1 MSNVW
6 HLFRGD
12 MRRLFSNA
20 MNIIITVGLVVMPS
34 IFAWY
39 NIIACWNVFDNTGN
53 LTVAVANV
61 DDGYESDLVPL
72 RVNIGEQVVSA
83 LRANDEIDWTFTT
96 EEDAVDGAKSGRYY
110 AAVVIPHDFSR
121 VMLTFYS
128 EDVHHAKIV
137 YYANEKKSA
146 IAPKITDRG
155 ADTVSYQVNEVFA
168 ETLSEVALSIAE
180 SLSRYADEADA
191 SGRIADLSAH
201 VRTMGD
207 QVDRMASVLT
217 LYSSLAGSAQSLVG
231 ESAQLVQAA
240 QREADGLG
248 STASQGAASA
258 ASLVDALR
266 QAADGLSQALA
277 DGGQGFAA
285 VSASVDALFDAAATG
300 SQDSVA
306 ALRGQADALDG
317 QVAACRDIVAQ
328 LEALREQVPPEYAQA
343 LESAIARMN
352 ATIGL
357 LENMRDTMGSAAD
370 KLEAGSADVQAERA
384 EIKRL
389 ADEAQQSAATM
400 RDEFDANLKPGL
412 QKLADEASS
421 LVASVGSGLE
431 GLRAAGSGLS
441 DSAGSAAAVLGG
453 AAEKI
458 DATVGEL
465 HSASA
470 TLRDLADGI
479 DQALVAGDADLLREV
494 LGSDTQVLSKALAA
508 PVGIDRVAVFPVDNF
523 GSAMAPL
530 YTTLALFIG
539 SLLILVVVKPTVPG
553 RVRAQLVDP
562 QPRQLFFGRFGVMAF
577 LSLAQTTV
585 MGLGNLLFLQVQ
597 VTHPLLFMLCFW
609 LAGFVF
615 TFLIYALVAA
625 FANLGKAVAVLLLII
640 QVTGCGG
647 SFPLQLLP
655 PFIQGLSPW
664 LPGDARGERHARGHV
679 RHLWGRLLVGDGAAR
694 AVPDSGGHRGPR
706 TAQAAGEVHELV
718 RGAGGVLEAGGV
730 ERAGLSDRSC
740 AGVR

>member
-1 MSNVW
+1 MSNVR

-664 LPGDARGERHARGHV
+664 LPATHVVNAMRAAMFGTYGGDFWWEMGLLALFLIPAAIVGLVLRKPLAKFMSWYVEQV
-679 RHLWGRLLVGDGAAR
+679 ESSKLVG
-694 AVPDSGGHRGPR
+694 
-706 TAQAAGEVHELV
+706 
-718 RGAGGVLEAGGV
+718 
-730 ERAGLSDRSC
+730 
-740 AGVR
+740 

>member
-1 MSNVW
+1 MSDVW

-655 PFIQGLSPW
+655 PFVQALSPW
-664 LPGDARGERHARGHV
+664 LPATHVVNAMRAAMFGTYGGDFWWEMGLLALFLIPAAIVGLVLRKPLAKFMSWYVEQV
-679 RHLWGRLLVGDGAAR
+679 ESSKLVG
-694 AVPDSGGHRGPR
+694 
-706 TAQAAGEVHELV
+706 
-718 RGAGGVLEAGGV
+718 
-730 ERAGLSDRSC
+730 
-740 AGVR
+740 

>member
-508 PVGIDRVAVFPVDNF
+508 PVGIDRVAVFPVDNV

-664 LPGDARGERHARGHV
+664 LPATHVVNAMRAAMFGTYGGDFWWEMGLLALFLIPAAIVGLVLRKPLAKFMSWYVEQV
-679 RHLWGRLLVGDGAAR
+679 ESSKLVG
-694 AVPDSGGHRGPR
+694 
-706 TAQAAGEVHELV
+706 
-718 RGAGGVLEAGGV
+718 
-730 ERAGLSDRSC
+730 
-740 AGVR
+740 

>member
-343 LESAIARMN
+343 LESGIARMN

-664 LPGDARGERHARGHV
+664 LPATHVVNAMRAAMFGTYGGDFWWEMGLLALFLIPAAIVGLVLRKPLAKFMSWYVEQV
-679 RHLWGRLLVGDGAAR
+679 ESSKLVG
-694 AVPDSGGHRGPR
+694 
-706 TAQAAGEVHELV
+706 
-718 RGAGGVLEAGGV
+718 
-730 ERAGLSDRSC
+730 
-740 AGVR
+740 

>member
-1 MSNVW
+1 MSDVW

-664 LPGDARGERHARGHV
+664 LPATHVVNAMRAAMFGTYGGDFWWEMGLLALFLIPAAIVGLVLRKPLAKFMSWYVEQV
-679 RHLWGRLLVGDGAAR
+679 ESSKLVG
-694 AVPDSGGHRGPR
+694 
-706 TAQAAGEVHELV
+706 
-718 RGAGGVLEAGGV
+718 
-730 ERAGLSDRSC
+730 
-740 AGVR
+740 

>member
-494 LGSDTQVLSKALAA
+494 LGSDTQVLSKAFAA

-664 LPGDARGERHARGHV
+664 LPATHVVNAMRAAMFGTYGGDFWWEMGLLALFLIPAAIVGLVLRKPLAKFMSWYVEQV
-679 RHLWGRLLVGDGAAR
+679 ESSKLVG
-694 AVPDSGGHRGPR
+694 
-706 TAQAAGEVHELV
+706 
-718 RGAGGVLEAGGV
+718 
-730 ERAGLSDRSC
+730 
-740 AGVR
+740 

>member
-479 DQALVAGDADLLREV
+479 DRALVAGDADLLREV

-577 LSLAQTTV
+577 LSLSQTTV

-609 LAGFVF
+609 LAGLVF

-664 LPGDARGERHARGHV
+664 LPATHVVNAMRAAMFGTYGGDFWWEMGLLALFLIPAAIVGLVLRKPLAKFMSWYVEQV
-679 RHLWGRLLVGDGAAR
+679 ESSKLVG
-694 AVPDSGGHRGPR
+694 
-706 TAQAAGEVHELV
+706 
-718 RGAGGVLEAGGV
+718 
-730 ERAGLSDRSC
+730 
-740 AGVR
+740 

>member
-1 MSNVW
+1 MSDVW

-328 LEALREQVPPEYAQA
+328 LEALREQVPPEYTQA

-664 LPGDARGERHARGHV
+664 LPATHVVNAMRAAMFGTYGGDFWWEMGLLALFLIPAAIVGLVLRKPLAKFMSWYVEQV
-679 RHLWGRLLVGDGAAR
+679 ESSKLVG
-694 AVPDSGGHRGPR
+694 
-706 TAQAAGEVHELV
+706 
-718 RGAGGVLEAGGV
+718 
-730 ERAGLSDRSC
+730 
-740 AGVR
+740 

>member
-72 RVNIGEQVVSA
+72 RVNIGERVVSA

-357 LENMRDTMGSAAD
+357 LENMRDTRGSAAD

-664 LPGDARGERHARGHV
+664 LPATHVVNAMRAAMFGTYGGDFWWEMGLLALFLIPAAIVGLVLRKPLAKFMSWYVEQV
-679 RHLWGRLLVGDGAAR
+679 ESSKLVG
-694 AVPDSGGHRGPR
+694 
-706 TAQAAGEVHELV
+706 
-718 RGAGGVLEAGGV
+718 
-730 ERAGLSDRSC
+730 
-740 AGVR
+740 

>member
-577 LSLAQTTV
+577 LSLSQTTV

-609 LAGFVF
+609 LAGLVF

-664 LPGDARGERHARGHV
+664 LPATHVVNAMRAAMFGTYGGDFWWEMGLLALFLVPAAVIGLVLRKPLAKFMSWYVEQV
-679 RHLWGRLLVGDGAAR
+679 ESSKLVG
-694 AVPDSGGHRGPR
+694 
-706 TAQAAGEVHELV
+706 
-718 RGAGGVLEAGGV
+718 
-730 ERAGLSDRSC
+730 
-740 AGVR
+740 

>member
-441 DSAGSAAAVLGG
+441 DSTGSAAAVLGG

-664 LPGDARGERHARGHV
+664 LPATHVVNAMRAAMFGTYGGDFWWEMGLLALFLIPAAIVGLVLRKPLAKFMSWYVEQV
-679 RHLWGRLLVGDGAAR
+679 ESSKLVG
-694 AVPDSGGHRGPR
+694 
-706 TAQAAGEVHELV
+706 
-718 RGAGGVLEAGGV
+718 
-730 ERAGLSDRSC
+730 
-740 AGVR
+740 

>member
-1 MSNVW
+1 MSTVW

-121 VMLTFYS
+121 DMLTFYS

-609 LAGFVF
+609 LAGLVF

-664 LPGDARGERHARGHV
+664 LPATHVVNAMRAAMFGTYGGDFWWEMGLLALFLIPAAIVGLVLRKPLAKFMSWYVEQV
-679 RHLWGRLLVGDGAAR
+679 ESSKLVG
-694 AVPDSGGHRGPR
+694 
-706 TAQAAGEVHELV
+706 
-718 RGAGGVLEAGGV
+718 
-730 ERAGLSDRSC
+730 
-740 AGVR
+740 

>member
-306 ALRGQADALDG
+306 ALRGQADALEG
-317 QVAACRDIVAQ
+317 QVSACRDIVAH

-664 LPGDARGERHARGHV
+664 LPATHVVNAMRAAMFGTYGGDFWWEMGLLALFLIPAAIVGLVLRKPLAKFMSWYVEQV
-679 RHLWGRLLVGDGAAR
+679 ESSKLVG
-694 AVPDSGGHRGPR
+694 
-706 TAQAAGEVHELV
+706 
-718 RGAGGVLEAGGV
+718 
-730 ERAGLSDRSC
+730 
-740 AGVR
+740 

>member
-96 EEDAVDGAKSGRYY
+96 EEDAVDGAKSGWYY

-664 LPGDARGERHARGHV
+664 LPATHVVNAMRAAMFGTYGGDFWWEMGLLALFLIPAAIVGLVLRKPLAKFMSWYVEQV
-679 RHLWGRLLVGDGAAR
+679 ESSKLVG
-694 AVPDSGGHRGPR
+694 
-706 TAQAAGEVHELV
+706 
-718 RGAGGVLEAGGV
+718 
-730 ERAGLSDRSC
+730 
-740 AGVR
+740 

>member
-121 VMLTFYS
+121 DMLTFYS

-609 LAGFVF
+609 LAGLVF

-664 LPGDARGERHARGHV
+664 LPATHVVNAMRAAMFGTYGGDFWWEMGLLALFLIPAAIVGLVLRKPLAKFMSWYVEQV
-679 RHLWGRLLVGDGAAR
+679 ESSKLVG
-694 AVPDSGGHRGPR
+694 
-706 TAQAAGEVHELV
+706 
-718 RGAGGVLEAGGV
+718 
-730 ERAGLSDRSC
+730 
-740 AGVR
+740 

>member
-121 VMLTFYS
+121 DMLTFYS

-609 LAGFVF
+609 LAGLVF

-625 FANLGKAVAVLLLII
+625 FANLGKAVAVLLFVI

-664 LPGDARGERHARGHV
+664 LPATHVVNAMRAAMFGTYGGDFWWEMGLLALFLIPAAIVGLVLRKPLAKFMSWYVEQV
-679 RHLWGRLLVGDGAAR
+679 ESSKLVG
-694 AVPDSGGHRGPR
+694 
-706 TAQAAGEVHELV
+706 
-718 RGAGGVLEAGGV
+718 
-730 ERAGLSDRSC
+730 
-740 AGVR
+740 

>member
-609 LAGFVF
+609 PAGFVF

-664 LPGDARGERHARGHV
+664 LPATHVVNAMRAAMFGTYGGDFWWEMGLLALFLIPAAIVGLVLRKPLAKFMSWYVEQV
-679 RHLWGRLLVGDGAAR
+679 ESSKLVG
-694 AVPDSGGHRGPR
+694 
-706 TAQAAGEVHELV
+706 
-718 RGAGGVLEAGGV
+718 
-730 ERAGLSDRSC
+730 
-740 AGVR
+740 

>member
-655 PFIQGLSPW
+655 PFVQALSPW
-664 LPGDARGERHARGHV
+664 LPATHV
-679 RHLWGRLLVGDGAAR
+679 VNAMRAAMFGTYGADFWTEIGLLLLFLIPAALIGLVLRKPLAKFMTWYVEQVESSKLVG
-694 AVPDSGGHRGPR
+694 
-706 TAQAAGEVHELV
+706 
-718 RGAGGVLEAGGV
+718 
-730 ERAGLSDRSC
+730 
-740 AGVR
+740 

>member
-441 DSAGSAAAVLGG
+441 ESAGSAAAVLGG

-664 LPGDARGERHARGHV
+664 LPATHVVNAMRAAMFGTYGGDFWWEMGLLALFLIPAAIVGLVLRKPLAKFMSWYVEQV
-679 RHLWGRLLVGDGAAR
+679 ESSKLVG
-694 AVPDSGGHRGPR
+694 
-706 TAQAAGEVHELV
+706 
-718 RGAGGVLEAGGV
+718 
-730 ERAGLSDRSC
+730 
-740 AGVR
+740 

>member
-121 VMLTFYS
+121 DMLTFYS

-357 LENMRDTMGSAAD
+357 LENMRDTMRSAAD

-609 LAGFVF
+609 LAGLVF

-664 LPGDARGERHARGHV
+664 LPATHVVNAMRAAMFGTYGGDFWWEMGLLALFLIPAAIVGLVLRKPLAKFMSWYVEQV
-679 RHLWGRLLVGDGAAR
+679 ESSKLVG
-694 AVPDSGGHRGPR
+694 
-706 TAQAAGEVHELV
+706 
-718 RGAGGVLEAGGV
+718 
-730 ERAGLSDRSC
+730 
-740 AGVR
+740 

>member
-121 VMLTFYS
+121 DMLTFYS

-217 LYSSLAGSAQSLVG
+217 RYSSLAGSAQSLVG

-306 ALRGQADALDG
+306 ALRRQADALDG

-357 LENMRDTMGSAAD
+357 LENMRDTMRSAAD

-609 LAGFVF
+609 LAGLVF
-615 TFLIYALVAA
+615 AFLIYALVAA

-664 LPGDARGERHARGHV
+664 LPATHVVNAMRAAMFGTYGGDFWWEMGLLALFLVPAAIVGLVLRKPLAKFMSWYVEQV
-679 RHLWGRLLVGDGAAR
+679 ESSKLVG
-694 AVPDSGGHRGPR
+694 
-706 TAQAAGEVHELV
+706 
-718 RGAGGVLEAGGV
+718 
-730 ERAGLSDRSC
+730 
-740 AGVR
+740 

>member
-285 VSASVDALFDAAATG
+285 VSASVDVLFDAAATG

-664 LPGDARGERHARGHV
+664 LPATHVVNAMRAAMFGTYGGDFWWEMGLLALFLIPAAIVGLVLRKPLAKFMSWYVEQV
-679 RHLWGRLLVGDGAAR
+679 ESSKLVG
-694 AVPDSGGHRGPR
+694 
-706 TAQAAGEVHELV
+706 
-718 RGAGGVLEAGGV
+718 
-730 ERAGLSDRSC
+730 
-740 AGVR
+740 

>member
-553 RVRAQLVDP
+553 WVRAQLVDP

-664 LPGDARGERHARGHV
+664 LPATHVVNAMRAAMFGTYGGDFWWEMGLLALFLIPAAIVGLVLRKPLAKFMSWYVEQV
-679 RHLWGRLLVGDGAAR
+679 ESSKLVG
-694 AVPDSGGHRGPR
+694 
-706 TAQAAGEVHELV
+706 
-718 RGAGGVLEAGGV
+718 
-730 ERAGLSDRSC
+730 
-740 AGVR
+740 

>member
-96 EEDAVDGAKSGRYY
+96 EEDAVDGARSGRYY

-121 VMLTFYS
+121 DMLTFYS
-128 EDVHHAKIV
+128 DDVQHAKIV

-155 ADTVSYQVNEVFA
+155 ADSVSYQVNEVFA

-180 SLSRYADEADA
+180 SLSHYADESDA
-191 SGRIADLSAH
+191 GGRIADLSAH
-201 VRTMGD
+201 VRSMGD

-217 LYSSLAGSAQSLVG
+217 LYSSLAGAAQSLVG
-231 ESAQLVQAA
+231 ESAQLVEAA
-240 QREADGLG
+240 QHQADGLG

-285 VSASVDALFDAAATG
+285 VSASADALFDAAATG

-317 QVAACRDIVAQ
+317 QVAACRSIVAQ
-328 LEALREQVPPEYAQA
+328 LEALRDQVPDEYLQA
-343 LESAIARMN
+343 LESVIARMN

-357 LENMRDTMGSAAD
+357 LENMRDTMRSAAD

-389 ADEAQQSAATM
+389 ADEAQQGAATM
-400 RDEFDANLKPGL
+400 RDEFDTSLKPGL

-421 LVASVGSGLE
+421 LVASVGSGLD

-441 DSAGSAAAVLGG
+441 DSADSAAAVLGG

-465 HSASA
+465 HGASA
-470 TLRDLADGI
+470 TLRELADGI

-553 RVRAQLVDP
+553 RVRAQLADP

-577 LSLAQTTV
+577 LSLSQTTV

-609 LAGFVF
+609 LAGLVF

-647 SFPLQLLP
+647 SVPLQLLP

-664 LPGDARGERHARGHV
+664 LPATHVVNAMRAAMFGTYGGDFWWEMGLLALFLVPAAVIGLVLRKPLAKFMSWYVEQV
-679 RHLWGRLLVGDGAAR
+679 ESSKLVG
-694 AVPDSGGHRGPR
+694 
-706 TAQAAGEVHELV
+706 
-718 RGAGGVLEAGGV
+718 
-730 ERAGLSDRSC
+730 
-740 AGVR
+740 

>member
-96 EEDAVDGAKSGRYY
+96 EEDAVDGARSGRYY

-121 VMLTFYS
+121 DMLTFYS
-128 EDVHHAKIV
+128 DDVQHAKIV

-155 ADTVSYQVNEVFA
+155 ADSVSYQVNEVFA

-180 SLSRYADEADA
+180 SLSHYADESDA
-191 SGRIADLSAH
+191 GGRIADLSAH
-201 VRTMGD
+201 VRSMGD

-217 LYSSLAGSAQSLVG
+217 LYSSLAGAAQSLVG
-231 ESAQLVQAA
+231 ESAQLVEAA
-240 QREADGLG
+240 QHQADGLG

-317 QVAACRDIVAQ
+317 QVAACRSIVAQ
-328 LEALREQVPPEYAQA
+328 LEALRDQVPDEYLQA
-343 LESAIARMN
+343 LESVIARMN

-357 LENMRDTMGSAAD
+357 LENMRDTMRSAAD

-389 ADEAQQSAATM
+389 ADEAQQGAATM
-400 RDEFDANLKPGL
+400 RDEFDTSLKPGL

-421 LVASVGSGLE
+421 LVASVGSGLD

-441 DSAGSAAAVLGG
+441 DSADSAAAVLGG

-465 HSASA
+465 HTASA
-470 TLRDLADGI
+470 TLRELADGI

-553 RVRAQLVDP
+553 RVRAQLADP

-577 LSLAQTTV
+577 LSLSQTTV

-609 LAGFVF
+609 LAGLVF

-664 LPGDARGERHARGHV
+664 LPATHVVNAMRAAMFGTYGGDFWWEMGLLALFLIPAAVIGLVLRKPLAKFMSWYVEQV
-679 RHLWGRLLVGDGAAR
+679 ESSKLVG
-694 AVPDSGGHRGPR
+694 
-706 TAQAAGEVHELV
+706 
-718 RGAGGVLEAGGV
+718 
-730 ERAGLSDRSC
+730 
-740 AGVR
+740 

>member
-664 LPGDARGERHARGHV
+664 LPATHVVNAMRAAMFGTYGGDFWWEMGLLALFLVPAAIIGLALRKPLAKLMNWYVEQV
-679 RHLWGRLLVGDGAAR
+679 ESSKLVG
-694 AVPDSGGHRGPR
+694 
-706 TAQAAGEVHELV
+706 
-718 RGAGGVLEAGGV
+718 
-730 ERAGLSDRSC
+730 
-740 AGVR
+740 

>member
-1 MSNVW
+1 MAVRNVARIVRSDVKSLFANVMS
-6 HLFRGD
+6 
-12 MRRLFSNA
+12 
-20 MNIIITVGLVVMPS
+20 IIIAVGLVVMPS
-34 IFAWY
+34 IFTWY
-39 NIIACWNVFDNTGN
+39 NVIACWNVFDNTGN

-640 QVTGCGG
+640 QVTGCGV

-664 LPGDARGERHARGHV
+664 LPATHVVNAMRAAMFGTYGGDFWWEMGLLALFLIPAAIVGLVLRKPLAKFMSWYVEQV
-679 RHLWGRLLVGDGAAR
+679 ESSKLVG
-694 AVPDSGGHRGPR
+694 
-706 TAQAAGEVHELV
+706 
-718 RGAGGVLEAGGV
+718 
-730 ERAGLSDRSC
+730 
-740 AGVR
+740 

>member
-168 ETLSEVALSIAE
+168 ETLSE

-664 LPGDARGERHARGHV
+664 LPATHVVNAMRAAMFGTYGGDFWWEMGLLALFLIPAAIVGLVLRKPLAKFMSWYVEQV
-679 RHLWGRLLVGDGAAR
+679 ESSKLVG
-694 AVPDSGGHRGPR
+694 
-706 TAQAAGEVHELV
+706 
-718 RGAGGVLEAGGV
+718 
-730 ERAGLSDRSC
+730 
-740 AGVR
+740 

>member
-1 MSNVW
+1 MSDVW

-553 RVRAQLVDP
+553 RVRAQLADP
-562 QPRQLFFGRFGVMAF
+562 QPRQLFFGRFGVMAV
-577 LSLAQTTV
+577 LSLSQTTV

-609 LAGFVF
+609 LAGLVF

-664 LPGDARGERHARGHV
+664 LPATHVVNAMRAAMFGTYGGDFWWEMGLLALFLVPAAVIGLVLRKPLAKFMSWYVEQV
-679 RHLWGRLLVGDGAAR
+679 ESSKLVG
-694 AVPDSGGHRGPR
+694 
-706 TAQAAGEVHELV
+706 
-718 RGAGGVLEAGGV
+718 
-730 ERAGLSDRSC
+730 
-740 AGVR
+740 

>member
-121 VMLTFYS
+121 DMLTFYS

-306 ALRGQADALDG
+306 ALRRQADALDG

-357 LENMRDTMGSAAD
+357 LENMRDTMRSAAD

-577 LSLAQTTV
+577 LSLTQTTV

-609 LAGFVF
+609 LAGLVF
-615 TFLIYALVAA
+615 AFLIYALVAA

-664 LPGDARGERHARGHV
+664 LPATHVVNAMRAAMFGTYGGDFWWEMGLLALFLVPAAIVGLVLRKPLAKFMSWYVEQV
-679 RHLWGRLLVGDGAAR
+679 ESSKLVG
-694 AVPDSGGHRGPR
+694 
-706 TAQAAGEVHELV
+706 
-718 RGAGGVLEAGGV
+718 
-730 ERAGLSDRSC
+730 
-740 AGVR
+740 

>member
-1 MSNVW
+1 M
-6 HLFRGD
+6 
-12 MRRLFSNA
+12 
-20 MNIIITVGLVVMPS
+20 
-34 IFAWY
+34 
-39 NIIACWNVFDNTGN
+39 
-53 LTVAVANV
+53 
-61 DDGYESDLVPL
+61 
-72 RVNIGEQVVSA
+72 
-83 LRANDEIDWTFTT
+83 
-96 EEDAVDGAKSGRYY
+96 
-110 AAVVIPHDFSR
+110 
-121 VMLTFYS
+121 
-128 EDVHHAKIV
+128 
-137 YYANEKKSA
+137 
-146 IAPKITDRG
+146 
-155 ADTVSYQVNEVFA
+155 
-168 ETLSEVALSIAE
+168 
-180 SLSRYADEADA
+180 
-191 SGRIADLSAH
+191 
-201 VRTMGD
+201 
-207 QVDRMASVLT
+207 
-217 LYSSLAGSAQSLVG
+217 
-231 ESAQLVQAA
+231 
-240 QREADGLG
+240 
-248 STASQGAASA
+248 
-258 ASLVDALR
+258 DALR

-664 LPGDARGERHARGHV
+664 LPATHVVNAMRAAMFGTYGGDFWWEMGLLALFLIPAAIVGLVLRKPLAKFMSWYVEQV
-679 RHLWGRLLVGDGAAR
+679 ESSKLVG
-694 AVPDSGGHRGPR
+694 
-706 TAQAAGEVHELV
+706 
-718 RGAGGVLEAGGV
+718 
-730 ERAGLSDRSC
+730 
-740 AGVR
+740 